1 MARNLAALL
10 AGLVAGIVVAFVVVV
25 PIAVALIVGS
35 DIAVGSKADLQN
47 PGHVWAVFIALPSHM
62 KLLIILV
69 WFMGP
74 LVGGLVAKRIGSAV
88 WPLWGIVALFAVD
101 AVRTVL
107 SLPLPIWVQAVWVA
121 APFLG
126 GLLAL
131 RLGASRRAAADG
143 IQAG

>member
-1 MARNLAALL
+1 MGRNLAALL
-10 AGLVAGIVVAFVVVV
+10 AGLVVGIVVAFVVVV

-35 DIAVGSKADLQN
+35 DIAVGSQADLQN
-47 PGHVWAVFIALPSHM
+47 PGHVWAVFINLPSHM

-69 WFMGP
+69 WFIGP
-74 LVGGLVAKRIGSAV
+74 LAGGLLAKRIGTAV
-88 WPLWGIVALFAVD
+88 WPLWGVVALFAVD

-107 SLPLPIWVQAVWVA
+107 SLPLPIWVQIVWVA

-131 RLGASRRAAADG
+131 RMGSSRRAAGEGVLAD
-143 IQAG
+143 